1 MINVSPAFKTAM
13 QDPIKRVT
21 GYLTLQDG
29 TDILPTGDLEKY
41 TIETI
46 GGSNTTG
53 GLLKTTM
60 RKCTII
66 LLGSHLDLQGVSMD
80 VFYGVEVTGAFEYAL
95 SGKFTVSE
103 ATFNRDENKT
113 ELIAYDNMQ
122 KFYIDYS
129 AVAVFPT
136 TLFGFLRAI
145 CSGAGVELENTTL
158 YNGDLPI
165 DEDYYT
171 DIQDTKFRDVVEDIA
186 EVSATQARILP
197 SGNLYL
203 APINDTGEVITYENL
218 LKYSTGDKWGS
229 VNSIVLS
236 RSPQNDNVFKQDEA
250 DINSPTN
257 RNILDFNKFNE
268 TYSAGG
274 A

>member
-29 TDILPTGDLEKY
+29 TDILPTGDLDKY
-41 TIETI
+41 TIETV

-60 RKCTII
+60 RKCSIT
-66 LLGSHLDLQGVSMD
+66 LLGSHTELAGVSMD
-80 VFYGVEVTGAFEYAL
+80 VFYGVEVASVFEYAL
-95 SGKFTVSE
+95 LGKFTV
-103 ATFNRDENKT
+103 ADVTFNRDQNKT
-113 ELIAYDNMQ
+113 ELIAYDNMM
-122 KFYIDYS
+122 KFYTEYS
-129 AVAVFPT
+129 AVAVYPT
-136 TLFGFLRAI
+136 TLFGFLRAV

-158 YNGDLPI
+158 YNGDLVI
-165 DEDYYT
+165 DEDYYK
-171 DIQDTKFRDVVEDIA
+171 DITDTKFRDVVEDIA

-197 SGNLYL
+197 SGNLFL
-203 APINDTGEVITYENL
+203 APINDTGEVITYDNL
-218 LKYSTGDKWGS
+218 LKYSTGDKWGG

-236 RSPQNDNVFKQDEA
+236 RSPQNDNVYKRDDV

-257 RNILDFNKFNE
+257 RNILDFNKFNQ
-268 TYSAGG
+268 TYTAGG

>member
-1 MINVSPAFKTAM
+1 MLTVSSDFKTNM
-13 QDPIKRVT
+13 QDPIKKVT

-29 TDILPTGDLEKY
+29 TDILPDGDLVKY
-41 TIETI
+41 TIDTI
-46 GGSNTTG
+46 GGSKATG

-60 RKCTII
+60 RKCSIT
-66 LLGSHLDLQGVSMD
+66 LLGSHTDLQGVSMD
-80 VFYGVEVTGAFEYAL
+80 VFYGVEVSSEFEYAL

-103 ATFNRDENKT
+103 VTFNLDENKT

-122 KFYIDYS
+122 KFYSDYTT
-129 AVAVFPT
+129 VTTYPT
-136 TLFGFLRAI
+136 TLFVFLQAI

-165 DEDYYT
+165 DEDYYK
-171 DIQDTKFRDVVEDIA
+171 DIPDTKFRDVIEEIA

-197 SGNLYL
+197 NGNLYL
-203 APINDTGEVITYENL
+203 AQINDTGEVITYDNL

-236 RSPQNDNVFKQDEA
+236 RSPQNDNVYKRDDV